1 MTCTLLITTTGNL
14 VMIHIIIIIITILT
28 HRVHATPSL
37 QCLPAYLQPTGTYL
51 PTCMYVC
58 TYVVTTTNN
67 KQQQQPTPPP
77 ACLTLLGIGGTGSSS
92 RSVPIAYIVFF
103 PQRRIFRVLARYTV
117 LFSFFPSPLFFR
129 ITQKRIKDKGRIG

>member
-37 QCLPAYLQPTGTYL
+37 QCLPACLYSLQPTGTYL

-67 KQQQQPTPPP
+67 KQQQPTPPP
-77 ACLTLLGIGGTGSSS
+77 ACLTLLGIGNGISSY
-92 RSVPIAYIVFF
+92 SV
-103 PQRRIFRVLARYTV
+103 
-117 LFSFFPSPLFFR
+117 
-129 ITQKRIKDKGRIG
+129 